1 MDIRWFIEFE
11 AKDEAAK
18 NAVRESVYSAKHI
31 LDVAVTILNK
41 QKATLE
47 RPKADDYDCPSWSHK
62 QAHLNGELAMLN
74 KVTDLL
80 TIKDKSNA

>member
-1 MDIRWFIEFE
+1 MDTRWFIEFE
-11 AKDEAAK
+11 AKSEDEK
-18 NAVRESVYSAKHI
+18 KAVRQSVYAAKHI
-31 LDVAVTILNK
+31 LDVAIVILNK
-41 QKATLE
+41 QKAALE